1 MVTDSWQDGG
11 SNPDEVAK
19 QAASGMVTGRFTRP
33 QGPGHDCLSIASR
46 PLSSSQNEGSS
57 ADCPSNLS
65 MESGGGITV
74 TQGESSNN
82 VDQPNA
88 DPSPAAVTFV
98 TTEHFTL
105 QGARSSTIAEATG
118 RATMFLGT
126 VSGGLIALGLI
137 ATAAGVGA
145 AFYAFGLILLPT
157 LAFVGLVTFDR
168 VLQSGIED
176 HGYTRRIARLRGYYF
191 QYAPELAGYLL
202 SVPRAEQLRMQ
213 GLRGGAWQG
222 FLTVAGMVG
231 VVTAVLAGSAAGL
244 LAAVASGRSLVAALV
259 AGVPV
264 AIVVLVW
271 LMRYQLSA
279 WEQVST
285 ARLFPDE

>member
-1 MVTDSWQDGG
+1 
-11 SNPDEVAK
+11 
-19 QAASGMVTGRFTRP
+19 
-33 QGPGHDCLSIASR
+33 
-46 PLSSSQNEGSS
+46 
-57 ADCPSNLS
+57 
-65 MESGGGITV
+65 
-74 TQGESSNN
+74 
-82 VDQPNA
+82 
-88 DPSPAAVTFV
+88 V

-191 QYAPELAGYLL
+191 QYAPELAGHLL

>member
-1 MVTDSWQDGG
+1 M
-11 SNPDEVAK
+11 
-19 QAASGMVTGRFTRP
+19 
-33 QGPGHDCLSIASR
+33 
-46 PLSSSQNEGSS
+46 
-57 ADCPSNLS
+57 
-65 MESGGGITV
+65 

-145 AFYAFGLILLPT
+145 AFYALGLILLPT
-157 LAFVGLVTFDR
+157 LAFVGLGTFDR
-168 VLQSGIED
+168 VQSGIED

-202 SVPRAEQLRMQ
+202 SVPRAERLRLQ
-213 GLRGGAWQG
+213 GLRGGVWQG

-244 LAAVASGRSLVAALV
+244 LATVASGRSLVAALV

-285 ARLFPDE
+285 ARLFPNEDE

>member
-1 MVTDSWQDGG
+1 
-11 SNPDEVAK
+11 
-19 QAASGMVTGRFTRP
+19 
-33 QGPGHDCLSIASR
+33 
-46 PLSSSQNEGSS
+46 
-57 ADCPSNLS
+57 

-74 TQGESSNN
+74 TEGEPSNN
-82 VDQPNA
+82 VDQPHA

-145 AFYAFGLILLPT
+145 AFYALGLILLPT

-202 SVPRAEQLRMQ
+202 SVPRAERLRLQ
-213 GLRGGAWQG
+213 GLRGGVWQG

-244 LAAVASGRSLVAALV
+244 LAALASGRSLVVALV

-279 WEQVST
+279 WEQVSA
-285 ARLFPDE
+285 ARLFPNEDE